1 MSHDRWFLLVKP
13 FDAIQADIIAQIA
26 DGTGAAQDRTRQLD
40 LIAIQNDQK
49 HPSCC
54 ILGITSHHEIDFK
67 AISSSLSG
75 SYFLGPCHVA
85 DAIVCH
91 SDIRGDELKQ
101 KGDVYKGLASLI
113 SHERVTIQSS
123 LLYKTL
129 VHNCSHNPDALN
141 AFSINQTIACQY
153 ANIHG
158 SSVEQSLLGAFSTVD
173 LMEMKGC
180 WVGAF
185 SYIQVPACLNLQFDP
200 GTIMIQTDEFCL
212 QFSHK
217 PDVVDQYIGLA
228 DSLAPEG
235 VIDKFMA
242 QHFQA
247 PADGL
252 QTDRKMICDTVVPDS
267 SSVHPYAVIQGET
280 TIAENVLV
288 SQNAFVDT
296 AVMGKGSNAQEN
308 SMIMN
313 SRLEGMNVTAH
324 GGKIIHAD
332 MGKNTFT
339 GFNSFLFG
347 KENARMTIGSHC
359 IVMPHTIIDIQTPLN
374 IPDNTLI
381 WGYITG
387 ETDLALYT
395 IPIDQFKKINSE
407 CIIGDLQF
415 NGKGDVF
422 IQAFSHRIEHILE
435 ANGAYFNEGGPKGH
449 AQYNKDIAISL
460 FDPYPSNEHQGLF
473 PTIKVNG

>member
-1 MSHDRWFLLVKP
+1 MKS
-13 FDAIQADIIAQIA
+13 FDAMQADIIAHTTAGIGTAGNIA
-26 DGTGAAQDRTRQLD
+26 RQLD
-40 LIAIQNDQK
+40 CSTIQNDQQ
-49 HPSCC
+49 HPSSC
-54 ILGITSHHEIDFK
+54 ILGVTSHHPVDFK
-67 AISSSLSG
+67 SISSCLSG

-101 KGDVYKGLASLI
+101 KGDLYNDLASLI
-113 SHERVTIQSS
+113 CHERVMIQSS

-129 VHNCSHNPDALN
+129 VHNCSHNPDSLN

-158 SSVEQSLLGAFSTVD
+158 SSVSQSLLGAFSTVD
-173 LMEMKGC
+173 LMEIKGC
-180 WVGAF
+180 CVGAF
-185 SYIQVPACLNLQFDP
+185 SYIQTRVCTNRQFDP
-200 GTIMIQTDEFCL
+200 GCILIQTDRFTF

-217 PDVVDQYIGLA
+217 PDIVDQYIGLA

-235 VIDKFMA
+235 LIDEFMA
-242 QHFQA
+242 QHLQA

-252 QTDRKMICDTVVPDS
+252 KADRSRTEDTSVPES
-267 SSVHPYAVIQGET
+267 SSVHQYAVIQGKT
-280 TIAENVLV
+280 SISENVLV
-288 SQNAFVDT
+288 SQNAFLDT

-308 SMIMN
+308 CMIVN

-332 MGKNTFT
+332 MGVNTFT

-347 KENARMTIGSHC
+347 KEDARLTIGSHC
-359 IVMPHTIIDIQTPLN
+359 IVMPHTIIDIQTPLK
-374 IPDNTLI
+374 IPDHTLV

-387 ETDLALYT
+387 ESDLKLHT
-395 IPIDQFKKINSE
+395 IPIEQFQKINGE
-407 CIIGDLQF
+407 RIIGDLQF
-415 NGKGDVF
+415 KGRGDDF

-435 ANGAYFNEGGPKGH
+435 TNGAYFNAGGPKGH
-449 AQYNKDIAISL
+449 AQHDKDVVFSRFHPVTSA
-460 FDPYPSNEHQGLF
+460 EHPGLF
-473 PTIKVNG
+473 PHIRVQGGF